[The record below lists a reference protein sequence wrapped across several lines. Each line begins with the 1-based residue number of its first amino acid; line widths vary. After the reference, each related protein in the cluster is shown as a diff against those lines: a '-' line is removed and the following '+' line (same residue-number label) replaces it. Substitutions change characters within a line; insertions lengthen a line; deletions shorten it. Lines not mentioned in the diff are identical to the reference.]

1 MDFTSEDMRIAYE
14 QGDAVNLVRLA
25 AGFPTKRHGI
35 EEEKITCPWPGC
47 KAPPGRPCVTPRGRR
62 LPSRIHD
69 IRIKAYRDRPIV
81 RKPGVWP
88 I

>member
-1 MDFTSEDMRIAYE
+1 MDFTAEDMRIAYE

-25 AGFPTKRHGI
+25 AGFTTGATGLA
-35 EEEKITCPWPGC
+35 EEGITCPWPGC
-47 KAPPGRPCVTPRGRR
+47 KAPPGQRCTTPRGRR

-69 IRIKAYRDRPIV
+69 IRIKEYRNKPELK
-81 RKPGVWP
+81 KPGIWP